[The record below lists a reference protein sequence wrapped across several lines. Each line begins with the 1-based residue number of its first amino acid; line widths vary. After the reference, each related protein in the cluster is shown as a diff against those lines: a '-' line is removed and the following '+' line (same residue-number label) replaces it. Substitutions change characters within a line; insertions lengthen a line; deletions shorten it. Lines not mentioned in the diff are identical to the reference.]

1 LILEFRALKAVGMG
15 LPGLIQLSQAALVRE
30 SEPSDVAV
38 SDVEQAL
45 QCVDGFV
52 GNLLVDVVSVQV
64 LEKNG
69 KAVLERVTVESRV
82 PVQGQKKSVSFAEP
96 LVLEKGESSDDS
108 FDHSIPSR
116 RQLRTKMPPKATIQS
131 PTVAK
136 GCKGTKKKIKDYV
149 AQKKEDRFWLQPV

>member
-1 LILEFRALKAVGMG
+1 MG

-69 KAVLERVTVESRV
+69 KAVLERVTEEV
-82 PVQGQKKSVSFAEP
+82 
-96 LVLEKGESSDDS
+96 GE
-108 FDHSIPSR
+108 
-116 RQLRTKMPPKATIQS
+116 LCG
-131 PTVAK
+131 TVGA
-136 GCKGTKKKIKDYV
+136 
-149 AQKKEDRFWLQPV
+149 